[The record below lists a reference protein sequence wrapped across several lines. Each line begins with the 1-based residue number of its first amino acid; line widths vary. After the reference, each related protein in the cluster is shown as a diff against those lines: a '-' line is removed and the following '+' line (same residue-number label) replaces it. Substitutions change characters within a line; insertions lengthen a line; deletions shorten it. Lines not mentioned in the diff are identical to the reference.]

1 MPLDLN
7 KLQNLAD
14 AARAKAQQSTR
25 KRDGRS
31 WYRFEN
37 AASGMT
43 EVYLYD
49 FIGEWGVTAGDF
61 VGELRNSKANAVDL
75 HINCEGG
82 EVFDGLAIYTA
93 LQQHKGRVTAYVDGL
108 AASSASFIA
117 QAADEIVMA
126 PRARMMI
133 HDAHGLAIG
142 NARDM
147 TAMAALLDDL
157 SDNIAEI
164 YAARSGKSKTSW
176 RNAMHG
182 ADGSDGTWY
191 DAGAAVSAGLADRIA
206 DGRAAPEDS
215 AHLSAGTTTPILAW
229 DPSKFLSEMKETI
242 GA

>member
-1 MPLDLN
+1 VLDLN

-14 AARAKAQQSTR
+14 TARAKAQQNTR

-31 WYRFEN
+31 WYRIEN
-37 AASGMT
+37 AANGLT

-49 FIGEWGVTAGDF
+49 FIGEWGVTASDF
-61 VGELRNSKANAVDL
+61 VGELRNAKAGAVDL

-82 EVFDGLAIYTA
+82 EVFDGLAIYA
-93 LQQHKGRVTAYVDGL
+93 AIQQHKGHVAAYVDGL

-126 PRARMMI
+126 PRSRMMI

-147 TAMAALLDDL
+147 QAMAALLDDL

-164 YAARSGKSKTSW
+164 YAARSGKSVAYW
-176 RNAMHG
+176 RTAMHG
-182 ADGSDGTWY
+182 QDGSDGTWY
-191 DAGAAVSAGLADRIA
+191 DAEAAVAAGLADRVA
-206 DGRAAPEDS
+206 AGRTTPEDS
-215 AHLSAGTTTPILAW
+215 AAIPAAASTTFAW
-229 DPSKFLSEMKETI
+229 DPSKFISEMKETI